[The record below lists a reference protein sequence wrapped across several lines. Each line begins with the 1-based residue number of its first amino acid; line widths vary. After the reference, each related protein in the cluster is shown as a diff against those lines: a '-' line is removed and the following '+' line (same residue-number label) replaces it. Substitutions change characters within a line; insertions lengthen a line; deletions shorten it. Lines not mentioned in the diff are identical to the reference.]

1 MIKKIILA
9 FFVTFVVTET
19 YAQQFL
25 SPSFNFSHS
34 KTSYLTLTN
43 GKEIQGSISDID
55 RKKELIK
62 FIKIKDGSGEKLKF
76 KAEEVQ
82 SMYLPPSGMDKL
94 SKAADFLFDAQKWN
108 DEKLEQDLLNQGYVY
123 FELSDV
129 RIKKKT
135 SKLLVQLLNPGFSSV
150 VKVYHDPYAKE
161 TMSLGVAGVNMVG
174 GIAKSYFISK
184 DNNPAFLLKKKDY
197 KKEFGALWKGC
208 DKVINQD
215 ASADWSELVN
225 HIVSYSECK
234 QI

>member
-1 MIKKIILA
+1 MIRSIFFAA
-9 FFVTFVVTET
+9 FLFFISETF
-19 YAQQFL
+19 AQQFL
-25 SPSFNFSHS
+25 SPSFSFSHS
-34 KTSYLTLTN
+34 KTSYLTLTS
-43 GKEIQGSISDID
+43 GKEVQGAISGID
-55 RKKELIK
+55 RKKGLIK
-62 FIKIKDGSGEKLKF
+62 FIKIKDGSGEKLKL

-82 SMYLPPSGMDKL
+82 LMYLPPSGLDKL
-94 SKAADFLFDAQKWN
+94 NKAADFLFDAQKWN

-135 SKLLVQLLNPGFSSV
+135 TKLLVQLLNPGFSSV

-161 TMSLGVAGVNMVG
+161 TMSLGVAGVDVVG

-197 KKEFGALWKGC
+197 KKEFGVLWKGC

-215 ASADWSELVN
+215 TSSDWAELAN
-225 HIVSYSECK
+225 HIVSFSECK
-234 QI
+234 QM